1 MGPSQVS
8 RGLGVALVAAV
19 TLAVVPAAGARAGA
33 TGCEPTESQ
42 GAGPIGSQAAVFPR
56 RATFGAGYVLT
67 GKVLRSFDCKPLAG
81 AVIELWQA
89 GKGGIYR
96 PAGRASAVVGR
107 SGTFRFQ
114 GPLPAEYEGRPGH
127 IHLRISARGYDD
139 VLLTHF
145 PAPGKKTARIVVV
158 MTSTL

>member
-1 MGPSQVS
+1 M
-8 RGLGVALVAAV
+8 GVALVATVA
-19 TLAVVPAAGARAGA
+19 LAVAPAAGARIGA

-56 RATFGAGYVLT
+56 RASFGAGYVLT
-67 GKVLRSFDCKPLAG
+67 GKVLRSLDCKPLAG

-96 PAGRASAVVGR
+96 ASGRASTVVGR

-114 GPLPAEYEGRPGH
+114 GPLPVAYEGRPGH
-127 IHLRISARGYDD
+127 MHLRISARGYDD

-145 PAPGKKTARIVVV
+145 PGPGTKTGRIVVV